1 MNPMMLRASSAQHS
15 AASWTAEKPGHGACF
30 VIGLGRRRGGAPR
43 KTIEMDDSSK
53 PTFARGMSSA
63 PATGTAAF
71 TASFS
76 STSAPGV
83 RRERRAAKMRRRL
96 AGRRL
101 DDGMSRPGA
110 RVWRLVE
117 SIRRD
122 AAEVARAAVR
132 AGESIEALTG
142 SASSSGVAHGL
153 RHPERHARRR
163 PASFLGGA
171 ILLGLAALN
180 VLRRSR
186 VEQATP
192 APSPAA
198 WPRFAETQMQLRDRP
213 SGYFSARGEGTL
225 TNTPQTSTVG

>member
-1 MNPMMLRASSAQHS
+1 
-15 AASWTAEKPGHGACF
+15 
-30 VIGLGRRRGGAPR
+30 
-43 KTIEMDDSSK
+43 MDDSSE

-71 TASFS
+71 TATFPS
-76 STSAPGV
+76 SSVPGV

-101 DDGMSRPGA
+101 DDRTSRPGA
-110 RVWRLVE
+110 RVWGLIE
-117 SIRRD
+117 SIRHD
-122 AAEVARAAVR
+122 AAEVARAAMR
-132 AGESIEALTG
+132 AGDNIEALTA
-142 SASSSGVAHGL
+142 SASSSGAPRGL
-153 RHPERHARRR
+153 RHPERRARRR

-180 VLRRSR
+180 VLRRSG
-186 VEQATP
+186 VEQAAP

-198 WPRFAETQMQLRDRP
+198 WPRLAETQMQLRDRP

-225 TNTPQTSTVG
+225 TNTPQTSSLG